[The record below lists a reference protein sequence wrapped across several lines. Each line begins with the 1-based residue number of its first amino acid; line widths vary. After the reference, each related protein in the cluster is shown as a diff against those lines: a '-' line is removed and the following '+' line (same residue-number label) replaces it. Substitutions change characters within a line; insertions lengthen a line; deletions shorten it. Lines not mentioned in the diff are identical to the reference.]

1 MNIHEA
7 NKMMMMVI
15 SDIIG
20 TGRRHYDYLSYVTV
34 DFWSYL
40 MFLTIDLELSTQT
53 DFVEF
58 HP

>member
-1 MNIHEA
+1 
-7 NKMMMMVI
+7 MMMVI